1 MGANIVVLQ
10 ETHCLSSSTC
20 LSWFPSSGFSAVVS
34 LGPPIHVVVLSFFIP
49 RCIWLTIGVM
59 SRVVIFR
66 IFPSLVSPFVY
77 GVYAPNRNPGSPME
91 AFEHLLFFCPLARS
105 VLSWLQSLM
114 FSFSFMCPSLLSHHV
129 LFGFNSDK
137 LVATPISLCIC

>member
-1 MGANIVVLQ
+1 MFV
-10 ETHCLSSSTC
+10 
-20 LSWFPSSGFSAVVS
+20 VVS
-34 LGPPIHVVVLSFFIP
+34 FFWFLCRRLPGSSHSCGCIVLFHSSLYLVNYWCDVSG
-49 RCIWLTIGVM
+49 RY
-59 SRVVIFR
+59 FR

-91 AFEHLLFFCPLARS
+91 AFEHLLFFCPLAQS